1 MSESQ
6 ILAIEEI
13 REVIIQVAP
22 RYPIKTVR
30 LFGSYAD
37 GNAKKDSDIDLMI
50 ESKGVF
56 TLLHLC
62 GFENDVSEKLKK
74 HVDIL
79 HYQEN
84 DMTELDFNK
93 VIKLYEKNS

>member
-1 MSESQ
+1 MKNNR
-6 ILAIEEI
+6 ILTIEEI
-13 REVIIQVAP
+13 REVILQVTP
-22 RYPIKTVR
+22 KYPIHTVR

-74 HVDIL
+74 RVDIL

-84 DMTELDFNK
+84 DVTELEFNK
-93 VIKLYEKNS
+93 VINLYERNS

>member
-1 MSESQ
+1 MKNNR
-6 ILAIEEI
+6 ILTIEEI
-13 REVIIQVAP
+13 REVIIQIAP
-22 RYPIKTVR
+22 KYPIKTVR

-56 TLLHLC
+56 TLFHLC
-62 GFENDVSEKLKK
+62 GFENDVSEKLRNR
-74 HVDIL
+74 VDIL

-84 DMTELDFNK
+84 DVTELEFNK
-93 VIKLYEKNS
+93 VIKLYERNS